1 MTYLDTSA
9 LIKRFVS
16 EEGSGVVGRLIAAGR
31 PIASATIAYAELY
44 SGVTRR
50 HREGDLSRLQYR
62 LVCRHIETDWMA
74 MVKVELGP
82 EVLASARTLIERHA
96 LRGFDAIH
104 LASALGLQG
113 ALNGK
118 VTFVASDRRLLQA
131 AGRERLMTVDPE
143 AEP

>member
-1 MTYLDTSA
+1 VTYLDTSA

-16 EEGSGVVGRLIAAGR
+16 EEGSGIVERLIVGGQ

-50 HREGDLSRLQYR
+50 HREGDLSNVQYR
-62 LVCRHIETDWMA
+62 LVCRHIERDWMA
-74 MVKVELGP
+74 IVKIELGP
-82 EVLASARTLIERHA
+82 EVLAATRTLVERHA

-104 LASALGLQG
+104 LASALELQG
-113 ALNGK
+113 AMNGP

-131 AGRERLMTVDPE
+131 ASEERLTIVDPGTDT
-143 AEP
+143 